1 MKPLIY
7 FTIPLSYGI
16 LLMEIILYVM
26 PMAIY
31 WPDTTTVNAI
41 AYCIFALFL
50 HVITVAGTSIFNWYL
65 YKLWRYGE
73 ISSFTYTLF
82 LLIIINIT
90 SLVCYT
96 WLMQS
101 LDVVNWLLILLVLA
115 VGGLM
120 VFSNVVLIVTKQ
132 RITNQWMTPQ
142 AETTKEPIEV
152 RADEW

>member
-16 LLMEIILYVM
+16 LLMEIVFYVM

-31 WPDTTTVNAI
+31 WQNATTMNAI
-41 AYCIFALFL
+41 AYGIFVLFL
-50 HVITVAGTSIFNWYL
+50 YVITITGTSIFNWYL

-73 ISSFTYTLF
+73 ISSFTYTIF
-82 LLIIINIT
+82 LMIIINIS

-101 LDVVNWLLILLVLA
+101 LGAATWLLLLLLV
-115 VGGLM
+115 VIFVLM
-120 VFSNVVLIVTKQ
+120 VFSDVVLIVTKWQ
-132 RITNQWMTPQ
+132 VTNQWM
-142 AETTKEPIEV
+142 ETTKEPIEV
-152 RADEW
+152 RTDEW